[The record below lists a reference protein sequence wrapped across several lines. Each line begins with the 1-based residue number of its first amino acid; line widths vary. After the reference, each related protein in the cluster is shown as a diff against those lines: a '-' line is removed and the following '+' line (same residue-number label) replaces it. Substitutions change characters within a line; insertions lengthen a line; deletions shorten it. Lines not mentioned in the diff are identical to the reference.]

1 MLFVILKQGFLPV
14 SVSTHT
20 YCSLRC
26 FFLVASTPPSASF
39 SSSLASRHSYLRG
52 HKSLPLHFILNGP
65 PLIRPLPSLCL
76 SYPSICPSSFFLYL
90 PLKKEEADNHRG
102 KKKKKGKP
110 FLCALGL
117 SLCSAKRTRL
127 FNPCSSFG
135 TKGNLK
141 SCKRLTPIWFH
152 LSQSGSY
159 FKPED
164 EVGQKAGQEAEA
176 ERRRYNSFHQ

>member
-90 PLKKEEADNHRG
+90 PLKKQEADNHRG
-102 KKKKKGKP
+102 KKKKKASHS
-110 FLCALGL
+110 FVHLDSVCAQPSGHGSSIHAPALAQKEIS
-117 SLCSAKRTRL
+117 SLV
-127 FNPCSSFG
+127 
-135 TKGNLK
+135 KG
-141 SCKRLTPIWFH
+141 
-152 LSQSGSY
+152 
-159 FKPED
+159 
-164 EVGQKAGQEAEA
+164 
-176 ERRRYNSFHQ
+176 